1 MALIDQVNETKLL
14 LLANERMEKYD
25 ANKLVSHEEVM
36 KRYGVTASDL
46 EDCDE
51 IEFE

>member
-1 MALIDQVNETKLL
+1 
-14 LLANERMEKYD
+14 MEKYD
-25 ANKLVSHEEVM
+25 ANKLVSHEDVM